1 MGLRGRKPNDG
12 DFWPKVYC
20 QWPRA
25 GVVSLSKAFPPAAI
39 TGTGVKTPKEREA
52 QRRAR
57 RPAAWSVRTGE
68 RHKRPRRVDRR
79 DSTSRPIA
87 FSAREAPPRPSQIP
101 VSTAAGPARGTLGA
115 AAGD

>member
-25 GVVSLSKAFPPAAI
+25 GVVSLSKAFSPAAI

-79 DSTSRPIA
+79 GPSARPIA
-87 FSAREAPPRPSQIP
+87 FTAGGSAPPLSRIRIP
-101 VSTAAGPARGTLGA
+101 AAGGVVGVRW
-115 AAGD
+115 

>member
-25 GVVSLSKAFPPAAI
+25 GVVSLSKAFSPAAI

-79 DSTSRPIA
+79 DPSSRPIVFTA
-87 FSAREAPPRPSQIP
+87 CEQPPPLTSDRELTSPGLA
-101 VSTAAGPARGTLGA
+101 TA
-115 AAGD
+115 